1 MKFPFDWLLLN
12 RWFWITILGC
22 WAVMVG
28 PLVII
33 TLMIY
38 LPTPVKLAGLFGLL
52 VGGGAVGGYND
63 WVKARRQE
71 QKVHPEEYES

>member
-1 MKFPFDWLLLN
+1 MKFPLDWLLLN
-12 RWFWITILGC
+12 RWFWITVLGC

-28 PLVII
+28 PLIII

-38 LPTPVKLAGLFGLL
+38 LPAPVKVAGLFGLL
-52 VGGGAVGGYND
+52 VGSGIAGGYKD

-71 QKVHPEEYES
+71 QQLQPEEYQF